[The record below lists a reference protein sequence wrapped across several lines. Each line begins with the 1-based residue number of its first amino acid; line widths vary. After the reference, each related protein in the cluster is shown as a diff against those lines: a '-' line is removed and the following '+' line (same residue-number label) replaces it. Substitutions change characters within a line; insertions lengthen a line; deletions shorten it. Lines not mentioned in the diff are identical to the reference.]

1 MQSGGSRNMFKK
13 VTALLMTM
21 TLVVMTSGCSML
33 TKNKSKKEEVKDF
46 KVIVFTESKN
56 VNKDQYDAV
65 NTLVKDIKKKKLEEE
80 EKGKKN
86 PKQEIIHEVLP
97 ANFEKNPSETEKK
110 IEKLAKDKT
119 VQAFVIATEKPGLLP
134 ALKNV
139 KKKRPEVI
147 TMSAPMGESVNDLS
161 EYVDVNLGM
170 NPKQRAISMVKL
182 AKKLGAKTFV
192 HYSTPQDLTDK
203 KILERK
209 DQIKIA
215 CKDEQIG
222 FVEIG
227 LPNYTNDQ
235 EKEVMKDFLEKNIE
249 SQVKKFGKDINVFGA
264 NEDLDTIILDKAK
277 DLKYIVAE
285 QSTPNPTKSYPE
297 VMGFKVAK
305 KDEVNYEKLND
316 KISEGAKKYGL
327 SSRLGGYIMPYDV
340 FLTRFATDLAFEMVI
355 EDLTQEDVCDDEYL
369 EAFAENKYGVGT
381 KFEDFNDTIYNY
393 QLMGLDPLIY

>member
-1 MQSGGSRNMFKK
+1 MFKK

-33 TKNKSKKEEVKDF
+33 TKNKNKKEEVKDF

-56 VNKDQYDAV
+56 VNKNQYDAV
-65 NTLVKDIKKKKLEEE
+65 NTLIKDIKKKKLEEE

-97 ANFEKNPSETEKK
+97 MNFEKNPSETEKK

-119 VQAFVIATEKPGLLP
+119 VQAFVIATEEPGLLP

-249 SQVKKFGKDINVFGA
+249 SQVNKFGKEINVFGA

-285 QSTPNPTKSYPE
+285 QSTPNPSKSYPE

-316 KISEGAKKYGL
+316 KISEGAKNMAYLVGL
-327 SSRLGGYIMPYDV
+327 
-340 FLTRFATDLAFEMVI
+340 
-355 EDLTQEDVCDDEYL
+355 EDT
-369 EAFAENKYGVGT
+369 
-381 KFEDFNDTIYNY
+381 
-393 QLMGLDPLIY
+393 